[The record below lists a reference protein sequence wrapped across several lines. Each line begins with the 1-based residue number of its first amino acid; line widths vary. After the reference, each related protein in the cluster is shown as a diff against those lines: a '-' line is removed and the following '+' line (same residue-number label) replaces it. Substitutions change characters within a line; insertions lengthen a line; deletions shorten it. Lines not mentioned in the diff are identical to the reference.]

1 MKHFFLNELIRI
13 LCPRLI
19 VVLHPP
25 LGVVFMLPRTS
36 KQQREQHGAYDG
48 ARRSIRAWDGRG
60 YFWSANCH
68 GRALYSIGHAEFI
81 RAAICVQKRAAIFL
95 VCFLFCF
102 ATISM

>member
-48 ARRSIRAWDGRG
+48 ARRSIRA
-60 YFWSANCH
+60 
-68 GRALYSIGHAEFI
+68 
-81 RAAICVQKRAAIFL
+81 
-95 VCFLFCF
+95 
-102 ATISM
+102 